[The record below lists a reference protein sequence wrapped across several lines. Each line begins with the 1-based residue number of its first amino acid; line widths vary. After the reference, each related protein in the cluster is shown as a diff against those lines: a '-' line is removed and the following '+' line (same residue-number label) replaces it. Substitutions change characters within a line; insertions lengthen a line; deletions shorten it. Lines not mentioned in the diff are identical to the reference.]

1 MVINQIYYVKK
12 ESFVGLA
19 YKASVVKILQSVF
32 QEIEF

>member
-1 MVINQIYYVKK
+1 MYSIKK

-19 YKASVVKILQSVF
+19 HKAFVVKLLQLVF

>member
-1 MVINQIYYVKK
+1 MLITQMYSIKK

-19 YKASVVKILQSVF
+19 HKAFVVKILQSVS